1 MPPYVHYRELFVI
14 EYTRA
19 AGRVKRRAGID
30 RLLLRI
36 KSDIRRRRLLLRLT
50 AGDKA
55 NKKTFTM
62 MNVKEPRSQAV
73 GTYRAPAVSRAF
85 RLLETVASARGPV
98 TLSELARRLGYS
110 KGTLHGLIRALLD
123 CEALCESPRGR
134 GYAIGPAVVELAFRS
149 RNFFRIGEQAQ
160 PVLDALRDRIGE
172 TVCLGVLS
180 RSRGLIVATAEAGK
194 PFKISAPP
202 GTSIPIF
209 AGAVGKVFLA
219 GLPRPRAEA
228 LIRQQGLPAY
238 TPRTITDRRRYLE
251 ELETVRRR
259 GFALDR
265 EEYLP
270 GVAAVAVSLGS
281 PAGLPLAL
289 WVVGLAEAMDDTA
302 LESIAE
308 ETQNAARRLQEIL
321 AKS

>member
-1 MPPYVHYRELFVI
+1 MNAQSSP
-14 EYTRA
+14 
-19 AGRVKRRAGID
+19 RRAPG
-30 RLLLRI
+30 
-36 KSDIRRRRLLLRLT
+36 
-50 AGDKA
+50 A
-55 NKKTFTM
+55 
-62 MNVKEPRSQAV
+62 
-73 GTYRAPAVSRAF
+73 YRAPAVSRAF
-85 RLLETVASARGPV
+85 HLLEAVASARGPV

-202 GTSIPIF
+202 GTAIPLL

-219 GLPRPRAEA
+219 GLPRSRADA
-228 LIRQQGLPAY
+228 LIREQGLPAY
-238 TPRTITDRRRYLE
+238 TPRTITDRRRYLA

-259 GFALDR
+259 GFAVDR

-270 GVAAVAVSLGS
+270 GVAAVAVALGS

-289 WVVGLAEAMDDTA
+289 WVVGLAETMDDSA
-302 LESIAE
+302 LESIAGE
-308 ETQNAARRLQEIL
+308 MRDAARRLQEIL
-321 AKS
+321 ARS

>member
-1 MPPYVHYRELFVI
+1 
-14 EYTRA
+14 
-19 AGRVKRRAGID
+19 
-30 RLLLRI
+30 
-36 KSDIRRRRLLLRLT
+36 
-50 AGDKA
+50 
-55 NKKTFTM
+55 M
-62 MNVKEPRSQAV
+62 MNNQKTPPAGSGV
-73 GTYRAPAVSRAF
+73 YRAPAVSRAF
-85 RLLETVASARGPV
+85 RLLETVAAARGPV

-123 CEALCESPRGR
+123 CDALYESPHRR

-194 PFKISAPP
+194 PLKISAPP
-202 GTSIPIF
+202 GTSIPIL

-219 GLPRPRAEA
+219 GLPRSRAEA
-228 LIRQQGLPAY
+228 LIRKQGLPAY

-251 ELETVRRR
+251 ELETARRR
-259 GFALDR
+259 GFAVDR

-270 GVAAVAVSLGS
+270 GVSAVAVALGS

-289 WVVGLAEAMDDTA
+289 WVVGLAETMTGST
-302 LESIAE
+302 LESIAA
-308 ETQNAARRLQEIL
+308 ETQSAARRLQEIL
-321 AKS
+321 ARS